1 MIRWA
6 AHGPDWLA
14 MAHFKRHAGGPFGG
28 FGSGPR
34 GRDFW
39 ASAAD
44 EPPPRAERGEIR
56 YLVLDALAER
66 PRHGYEVI
74 QHIESRTKGT
84 YRPSPGVIYP
94 TLQMLEELG
103 AAIVLDQ
110 DGRKIYSITDE
121 GKRVLSEH
129 RSVVDDFYSRIDD
142 DPWESY
148 AEDLADLM
156 RSVGRVV
163 RAFRRGARQ
172 GRLTPETVRTVRVA
186 LDDALHRIEEALN
199 GSRR

>member
-1 MIRWA
+1 MMQWA
-6 AHGPDWLA
+6 AHGPNWLA
-14 MAHFKRHAGGPFGG
+14 MAHFKRHGAGPFGG
-28 FGSGPR
+28 FGAGPR

-39 ASAAD
+39 ASASD
-44 EPPPRAERGEIR
+44 EAAARAERGR
-56 YLVLDALAER
+56 SVTWCWTRSRSGLVMARGHPARRIADER
-66 PRHGYEVI
+66 HL
-74 QHIESRTKGT
+74 S
-84 YRPSPGVIYP
+84 PSPGVIYP

-103 AAIVLDQ
+103 AAVVLDQ

-121 GKRVLSEH
+121 GKRVLAQNQ
-129 RSVVDDFYSRIDD
+129 SVVDDFYSRIDD